1 MLSINFLGKPRVE
14 YNGKKLEEQLGSK
27 AVVLICLLVLNEKRY
42 MSREK
47 LEGYL
52 WPDSSTDAA
61 RYNLR
66 YNLWLI
72 KKNIGP
78 DHKGHKFLHV
88 DSDCCSINKEY
99 EFECD
104 TFEIMSF
111 KHSQNDSLES
121 ILKLKQL
128 FRGDLLEGCYFK
140 NCDELNDLIIFER
153 MKYEQ
158 RKVKILKSLVDFY
171 EKEESFD
178 NCLEVINEILE
189 IEPYDEEMILKI
201 LDIYVKCGKP
211 VAAITYYNN
220 FSKLLTSSLGVSP
233 SNRLRKKYTEI
244 RSALSDSFGINNLKV
259 NMDTFIKSSSNQ
271 EYVSYT
277 KIISDYIKNI
287 EYFWIADVVGKI
299 IAVLGPDYMNQ
310 LSEKELLDL
319 AYVQSDI
326 LNYYGDKFELVKD
339 YGRDT
344 MSVCII
350 NAFIKLLRIICS
362 KQELTIII
370 QNSIDMDDISLN
382 VLKYL
387 KRLKIEGLKLVEE

>member
-1 MLSINFLGKPRVE
+1 MLSINFLGKSRVE

-27 AVVLICLLVLNEKRY
+27 AVVLICLLILNEKRY

-78 DHKGHKFLHV
+78 DNNGNQFLHV

-104 TFEIMSF
+104 TFDIMSF

-128 FRGDLLEGCYFK
+128 FRGDLLEGFYFK
-140 NCDELNDLIIFER
+140 KCDELNDLIIFER

-171 EKEESFD
+171 EEEGDYD
-178 NCLEVINEILE
+178 NCLEIINEILE
-189 IEPYDEEMILKI
+189 IEPYDEEMVLKT
-201 LDIYVKCGKP
+201 LDIFVKCGKP

-233 SNRLRKKYTEI
+233 SNRLRKKYEEI
-244 RSALSDSFGINNLKV
+244 RSALSDSLGINNLKV
-259 NMDTFIKSSSNQ
+259 NMGTFMKDSSKQ
-271 EYVSYT
+271 EYASYT
-277 KIISDYIKNI
+277 KIISDCIKNI

-299 IAVLGPDYMNQ
+299 IAALGPDYMNQ

-326 LNYYGDKFELVKD
+326 LNYCGDKFELIKD

-362 KQELTIII
+362 RQELTIII
-370 QNSIDMDDISLN
+370 QNSIDMDDTSLN

-387 KRLKIEGLKLVEE
+387 KRIKIEGLKLIEE

>member
-14 YNGKKLEEQLGSK
+14 YDGKKLEEQLGSK

-259 NMDTFIKSSSNQ
+259 NMDTFIKGSGNQ

-277 KIISDYIKNI
+277 KIISDCIKNI

-299 IAVLGPDYMNQ
+299 IAALGPDYMNQ

-370 QNSIDMDDISLN
+370 QNSIDMDDTSLN

-387 KRLKIEGLKLVEE
+387 KRIKIEGLKLIEE

>member
-277 KIISDYIKNI
+277 KIISDCIKNI

>member
-1 MLSINFLGKPRVE
+1 
-14 YNGKKLEEQLGSK
+14 
-27 AVVLICLLVLNEKRY
+27 VLNEKRY

-259 NMDTFIKSSSNQ
+259 NMDTLIKSSSNQ

-277 KIISDYIKNI
+277 KIISDCIKNI

>member
-259 NMDTFIKSSSNQ
+259 NMDTFIKGSGNQ

-277 KIISDYIKNI
+277 KIISDCIKNI

-299 IAVLGPDYMNQ
+299 IAALGPDYMNQ

-387 KRLKIEGLKLVEE
+387 KRIKIEGLKLIEE

>member
-259 NMDTFIKSSSNQ
+259 NMDTLIKSSSNQ

-277 KIISDYIKNI
+277 KIISDCIKNI

>member
-27 AVVLICLLVLNEKRY
+27 TVVLICLLVLNEKRY

-72 KKNIGP
+72 KKNIGT

-121 ILKLKQL
+121 FLKLKQL

-158 RKVKILKSLVDFY
+158 RKVKILKSLVDYY

-220 FSKLLTSSLGVSP
+220 FSKLLTSSLGISP
-233 SNRLRKKYTEI
+233 SNQLRKKYEEI
-244 RSALSDSFGINNLKV
+244 RSVLSDSIDNNSSKA
-259 NMDTFIKSSSNQ
+259 NMDTFMKDISKQ
-271 EYVSYT
+271 ENVSVIE
-277 KIISDYIKNI
+277 IISDCIKNVD
-287 EYFWIADVVGKI
+287 YFWISDVVGKI
-299 IAVLGPDYMNQ
+299 IAAVGTDYLNQ

-319 AYVQSDI
+319 AYIQCDI
-326 LNYYGDKFELVKD
+326 LYYCDDKFEHIKD

-350 NAFIKLLRIICS
+350 NAFIKLLRIVCS

-370 QNSIDMDDISLN
+370 LNNTDMDDTSLN

-387 KRLKIEGLKLVEE
+387 KRIKIEGLKLIEG

>member
-1 MLSINFLGKPRVE
+1 MLSISFLGKSRIE
-14 YNGKKLEEQLGSK
+14 YNGRRLEDQLGSK

-52 WPDSSTDAA
+52 WPDSNTEAA

-78 DHKGHKFLHV
+78 DDNKHPFLYV
-88 DSDCCSINKEY
+88 DNDCCAINKDY

-104 TFEIMSF
+104 IFDIIKF
-111 KHSQNDSLES
+111 KPGQNDSIES

-140 NCDELNDLIIFER
+140 KCDELNDLIIFER
-153 MKYEQ
+153 MKFER
-158 RKVKILKSLVDFY
+158 RKVKILKQLSEFY
-171 EKEESFD
+171 KNEDNYD
-178 NCLEVINEILE
+178 NCLEAINEILE
-189 IEPYDEEMILKI
+189 IEPYDEEMVLKI

-233 SNRLRKKYTEI
+233 SNKLRNKYKEI
-244 RSALSDSFGINNLKV
+244 RSTLSDSYSTNDMDMNVCAKDVLKQKNYSDV
-259 NMDTFIKSSSNQ
+259 KI
-271 EYVSYT
+271 VS
-277 KIISDYIKNI
+277 DCIKNI
-287 EYFWIADVVGKI
+287 EYFWISDVVGKI
-299 IAVLGPDYMNQ
+299 AGYMGSDYISQ
-310 LSEKELLDL
+310 LNEKELSGL
-319 AYVQSDI
+319 AYIQSDI
-326 LNYYGDKFELVKD
+326 LYYYDKEIDLAQEYK
-339 YGRDT
+339 RET
-344 MSVCII
+344 MGVCII
-350 NAFIKLLRIICS
+350 NAFIKLLNIVCDKHR
-362 KQELTIII
+362 LTIII
-370 QNSIDMDDISLN
+370 LNSSDMDDISYN

-387 KRLKIEGLKLVEE
+387 RRIQIEDLNLVED

>member
-27 AVVLICLLVLNEKRY
+27 AIVLICLLILNEKRY

-78 DHKGHKFLHV
+78 DHNGHQFLHV

-104 TFEIMSF
+104 TFDIMSF

-140 NCDELNDLIIFER
+140 KCDELNDLIIFER

-158 RKVKILKSLVDFY
+158 RKVKILKGLADYY

-189 IEPYDEEMILKI
+189 IEPYDEEMVLKI

-211 VAAITYYNN
+211 VVAITYYNN

-233 SNRLRKKYTEI
+233 SNRLRKKYEEI
-244 RSALSDSFGINNLKV
+244 RSPLSDSFGSNNFKA
-259 NMDTFIKSSSNQ
+259 NMDTFMKDISKQ
-271 EYVSYT
+271 DYVSDI
-277 KIISDYIKNI
+277 KIISDCIKNI
-287 EYFWIADVVGKI
+287 EYFWIADVIGKI
-299 IAVLGPDYMNQ
+299 IAALGPDYMNQ

-319 AYVQSDI
+319 AYIQSDI
-326 LNYYGDKFELVKD
+326 LNYCGDKFELVKD

-362 KQELTIII
+362 KQEFTIII
-370 QNSIDMDDISLN
+370 PNSIDMDDTSLN

-387 KRLKIEGLKLVEE
+387 KRIKIEGLKLIEK